1 MKRFV
6 WRLQRVLDI
15 KKKQEQKTR
24 AELLELTERIAERRG
39 ELLTKQMILENI
51 INGLAG
57 EDPKRRLG
65 RKNFF

>member
-24 AELLELTERIAERRG
+24 AELLELTGKIAQKRG
-39 ELLTKQMILENI
+39 ELLTKQKILEDI
-51 INGLAG
+51 L
-57 EDPKRRLG
+57 
-65 RKNFF
+65 